1 MNVSGRLPIVAV
13 ILVGILLGALLLIQ
27 DKSRLPDAEES
38 PHSVGSVA
46 EHQSVIG
53 PKGGELF
60 SEDDL
65 SLELTIHESGTFPQ
79 FRLYPYRQKQPL
91 APAEVKVTIALSRLG
106 RPAQLFHFRTESDYL
121 VSDQEVEEP
130 HSFEMVIVAEY
141 QDKTYRWHHS
151 EVEAR
156 VEMSDTAMQ
165 SNGIELATAGPAVI
179 HSKITLPGEIIFNEH
194 HIVHV
199 VPRLPGMVVSIK
211 RHHGQ
216 RVKKGEVLAIM
227 ESAMLA
233 DLRSQYLLARKRLVL
248 AQTIYDREEQLWR
261 EKITAKQDYL
271 VAQQQ
276 REEASIATQLAAER
290 LRALGVQP
298 ESGLSWE
305 NIAHY
310 EIRSPISGIVID
322 EAIVTGEVVKED
334 KTAYIVADIS
344 TVWAAV
350 RVFPRNLHQVHTGQ
364 RAVIRA
370 NTYDLTQEGKVIYV
384 TTLLDEQT
392 RTAIA
397 RVQLDNRDEQWRPGM
412 FVKADLQIEAVEV
425 PVAVSL
431 EAIQTLND
439 QSVVFGRYGEYFEMR
454 PLKLGRSDSQ
464 MAEVVEGL
472 FAGEDY
478 AASNSFIIKSELGKA
493 GAVHEH

>member
-27 DKSRLPDAEES
+27 DKFRLPDAEES
-38 PHSVGSVA
+38 SHSFAGTT
-46 EHQSVIG
+46 EHQSTIG

-91 APAEVKVTIALSRLG
+91 APTEVKVTIVLSRLG
-106 RPAQLFHFRTESDYL
+106 RPAQLFHFRPESDYL
-121 VSDQEVEEP
+121 VSDQEVGEP
-130 HSFEMVIVAEY
+130 HSFELVIVAEY
-141 QDKTYRWHHS
+141 QGKTYRWHHS

-165 SNGIELATAGPAVI
+165 SNGIELATAGPAAI

-310 EIRSPISGIVID
+310 KIRSPISGIVID

-350 RVFPRNLHQVHTGQ
+350 RVFPRNLHQVHIGQ
-364 RAVIRA
+364 QAVIRA
-370 NTYDLTQEGKVIYV
+370 NAYDLTREGKVIYV

-412 FVKADLQIEAVEV
+412 FVKADLQTEAVEV